1 LLFVRLAEDIPSQL
15 NATVCYPVSSHL
27 REQKYTGPGNARVN
41 EAIQSVR
48 PETRLVLL
56 NLAGLVTLIA
66 FTGLVYLRTQEPL
79 ILLVGG
85 LIAVVS
91 VLGAMMRKG

>member
-1 LLFVRLAEDIPSQL
+1 M
-15 NATVCYPVSSHL
+15 
-27 REQKYTGPGNARVN
+27 
-41 EAIQSVR
+41 R
-48 PETRLVLL
+48 PETRLVFL
-56 NLAGLVTLIA
+56 NLVGLMALIT

-91 VLGAMMRKG
+91 VVGTTMRKS

>member
-1 LLFVRLAEDIPSQL
+1 
-15 NATVCYPVSSHL
+15 
-27 REQKYTGPGNARVN
+27 
-41 EAIQSVR
+41 
-48 PETRLVLL
+48 
-56 NLAGLVTLIA
+56 
-66 FTGLVYLRTQEPL
+66 LVYLRTQEPM

>member
-1 LLFVRLAEDIPSQL
+1 MRQF
-15 NATVCYPVSSHL
+15 
-27 REQKYTGPGNARVN
+27 TG
-41 EAIQSVR
+41 AIQPVR

-56 NLAGLVTLIA
+56 NFVGLATLIA

-91 VLGAMMRKG
+91 VLGAMMRKS

>member
-1 LLFVRLAEDIPSQL
+1 MQK
-15 NATVCYPVSSHL
+15 VC
-27 REQKYTGPGNARVN
+27 

-56 NLAGLVTLIA
+56 NVVGLATLIV

-91 VLGAMMRKG
+91 VLGAMMRKS

>member
-15 NATVCYPVSSHL
+15 NATVCYHVSSGL
-27 REQKYTGPGNARVN
+27 REQKYTGPGNARVY

-48 PETRLVLL
+48 PETRLVLM
-56 NLAGLVTLIA
+56 NFVGLVTLIA